1 MWNWQKWNTIG
12 YTTLTWPI
20 LTFQFLKSSI
30 RQESTNFPKS
40 TSHLQIMGARKV
52 IWSSTLKT
60 HNSGVTYEPHNY
72 LVLSVHCMWTHT
84 FQYVKK
90 NYSNLAENIWQHCT
104 NFSFL
109 GSQVFGISIP
119 LLYDNE
125 DAWNSNLNFLLTFSP
140 QNKQA
145 K

>member
-1 MWNWQKWNTIG
+1 VHK
-12 YTTLTWPI
+12 
-20 LTFQFLKSSI
+20 FLKIHKPPSNY
-30 RQESTNFPKS
+30 EYPV
-40 TSHLQIMGARKV
+40 MGTRKV
-52 IWSSTLKT
+52 KWSSTLKT

-90 NYSNLAENIWQHCT
+90 NYKNLAENIWQHCT

-109 GSQVFGISIP
+109 GSQALGICTP

-125 DAWNSNLNFLLTFSP
+125 EALNST
-140 QNKQA
+140 
-145 K
+145 